1 MDAGLTLTTNMTLV
15 FVLLAFTVLM
25 LVLEWIRADLVAL
38 LVIVVIGIT
47 RLLPVDQLFDGFAGN
62 AVISL
67 IAVMIMGAGLDRTG
81 VLGKAASFIVRTAG
95 GIEARVSL
103 LVNAMV
109 GSLSAVIQS
118 QALAALFLPVASR
131 VSARTG
137 IPLKRL
143 LLPMACMILCG
154 TNITM
159 ISNSPL
165 ILLNDLI
172 ASANRNL
179 PPGAQTIEPFSL
191 FAVAPIGIPLLLG
204 GLLFF
209 ALFTRRLL
217 PSDEERQKVTPGRT
231 ETYFAETYGIDGDV
245 VELLVTT
252 DSPLVGMS
260 VAEVEQL
267 RGAPLI
273 LALKTG
279 NEARL
284 APPGDQ
290 MIWVGSVLGV
300 LGKREAV
307 NAFANNQLCQVQA
320 RLRNFGDLFNPT
332 RAGISEAV
340 IPPNSR
346 WIKKT
351 IGELRIRKTHG
362 ISVLAVNRGDQVFRE
377 DVRQVELRA
386 GDTLVLHS
394 VWRDLAQTAE
404 SRDFVVVTDFPKE
417 EQRPS
422 KIWHAVFFFA
432 LALGLGLFTDIRL
445 SIAMLIGAVGM
456 LLTGVLNMDEAYGA
470 INWKTIFTLA
480 CLIPLGWA
488 MDSTGA
494 AAWIAQEVLRYL
506 GEWPQ
511 WGLQAVLAVIT
522 LLCAQVVSN
531 VGAAVMMVPMAINV
545 ALASGGNPA
554 VYALVVAIST
564 SNTFIL
570 PSANPVI
577 MIVSGAG
584 GYRQRD
590 FLRVGLPLTLL
601 MLAIMLVSVNLVFNR
616 G

>member
-1 MDAGLTLTTNMTLV
+1 MEAGLTLTPSMTLV
-15 FVLLAFTVLM
+15 FGLLAFTVIM
-25 LVLEWIRADLVAL
+25 LVLEWIRGDLLAL

-47 RLLPVDQLFDGFAGN
+47 RLIPVEQLFDGFAGN

-81 VLGKAASFIVRTAG
+81 MLSKAASLILRLAG
-95 GIEARVSL
+95 GVEARVSL
-103 LVNAMV
+103 FVNGMV

-118 QALAALFLPVASR
+118 QALATLFVPVVSR

-137 IPLKRL
+137 LPLKQL

-179 PPGAQTIEPFSL
+179 PPGAQTIRPFTL
-191 FAVAPIGIPLLLG
+191 FSIAPIGIPLLLV
-204 GLLFF
+204 GLAYF
-209 ALFTRRLL
+209 AAFTKKLL
-217 PSDEERQKVTPGRT
+217 PHEEDRQKVTPGRT
-231 ETYFAETYGIDGDV
+231 ETYFAETYGIDGEV
-245 VELLVTT
+245 IELTVTAE
-252 DSPLVGMS
+252 SALVGMS
-260 VAEVEQL
+260 VGEAEQL

-273 LALKTG
+273 LALKNG

-284 APPGDQ
+284 APPVDQ

-300 LGKREAV
+300 LGRREEV
-307 NAFANNQLCQVQA
+307 NEFANNQLCKVSP
-320 RLRNFGDLFNPT
+320 RLRNFADMFNPS
-332 RAGISEAV
+332 RAGISEVV
-340 IPPNSR
+340 IPPNSKWLR
-346 WIKKT
+346 KDV
-351 IGELRIRKTHG
+351 GELRLRKTWG

-377 DVRQVELRA
+377 DVRKVALRQ

-394 VWRDLAQTAE
+394 FWRDLSRAAE
-404 SRDFVVVTDFPKE
+404 SHDFVVVTDYPKD
-417 EQRPS
+417 EQRPA
-422 KIWHAVFFFA
+422 KIWWAAGFFA
-432 LALGLGLFTDIRL
+432 LAMGLGLFTDLKL
-445 SIAMLIGAVGM
+445 SIAMLVGAVGM
-456 LLTGVLNMDEAYGA
+456 LLSGVLNMDEAYGA

-511 WGLQAVLAVIT
+511 WGLQAVIAILA
-522 LLCAQVVSN
+522 LLFSQVVSN
-531 VGAAVMMVPMAINV
+531 VGATVMMVPMAINV

-554 VYALVVAIST
+554 VYALLVAIST
-564 SNTFIL
+564 SNTFVI

-577 MIVSGAG
+577 LIVAGPG
-584 GYRQRD
+584 GYRSRD

-601 MLAIMLVSVNLVFNR
+601 MLVTTLVALNLVFGR

>member
-1 MDAGLTLTTNMTLV
+1 MDAGLTLTPSMTLV
-15 FVLLAFTVLM
+15 FGLLAFTVVM
-25 LVLEWIRADLVAL
+25 LVLEWIRGDLLAL

-47 RLLPVDQLFDGFAGN
+47 RLIPVEQLFDGFAGN

-81 VLGKAASFIVRTAG
+81 MLSKAASLILRLAG
-95 GIEARVSL
+95 GVEARVSL

-118 QALAALFLPVASR
+118 QALATLFVPVVSR

-137 IPLKRL
+137 LPLKQL

-179 PPGAQTIEPFSL
+179 PPGAQTIRPFTL
-191 FAVAPIGIPLLLG
+191 FSIAPIGIPLLLV
-204 GLLFF
+204 GLAYF
-209 ALFTRRLL
+209 AAFTKKLL
-217 PSDEERQKVTPGRT
+217 PHEEDRQKVTPGRT
-231 ETYFAETYGIDGDV
+231 ETYFAETYGIDGEV
-245 VELLVTT
+245 IELTVTAE
-252 DSPLVGMS
+252 SALVGMS
-260 VAEVEQL
+260 VGEAEQL

-273 LALKTG
+273 LALKNG

-284 APPGDQ
+284 GPPVDQ

-300 LGKREAV
+300 LGRREDV
-307 NAFANNQLCQVQA
+307 NEFANNQLCKVSP
-320 RLRNFGDLFNPT
+320 RLRNFADMFNPS
-332 RAGISEAV
+332 RAGISEVV
-340 IPPNSR
+340 IPPNSKWLR
-346 WIKKT
+346 KDV
-351 IGELRIRKTHG
+351 GELRLRKTWG

-377 DVRQVELRA
+377 DVRKVALRQ

-394 VWRDLAQTAE
+394 FWRDLSRAAE
-404 SRDFVVVTDFPKE
+404 SHDFVVVTDYPKD
-417 EQRPS
+417 EQRPA
-422 KIWHAVFFFA
+422 KIWWAAGFFA
-432 LALGLGLFTDIRL
+432 LAMALGLFTDLKL
-445 SIAMLIGAVGM
+445 SIAMLVGAVGM
-456 LLTGVLNMDEAYGA
+456 LLSGVLNMDEAYGA

-511 WGLQAVLAVIT
+511 WGLQAVIAILA
-522 LLCAQVVSN
+522 LLFSQVVSN
-531 VGAAVMMVPMAINV
+531 VGATVMMVPMAINV

-554 VYALVVAIST
+554 VYALLVAIST
-564 SNTFIL
+564 SNSFVI

-577 MIVSGAG
+577 LIVAGPG
-584 GYRQRD
+584 GYRSRD
-590 FLRVGLPLTLL
+590 FLRVGLPLTVL
-601 MLAIMLVSVNLVFNR
+601 MLVTTLIALNLVFGR